1 MRSPYM
7 QDILIYSGIAINI
20 IGALYLM
27 AYGMKYAYAFYTARK
42 QRALTDSM
50 KPTWAKKRT
59 IGFSLMIGG
68 SLIALLGCII

>member
-1 MRSPYM
+1 M

-42 QRALTDSM
+42 QRALTDSI
-50 KPTWAKKRT
+50 KPTWAKS
-59 IGFSLMIGG
+59 GQSA
-68 SLIALLGCII
+68 SP